1 MPGDASLLCKSTYL
15 MQSSTE
21 NLAGF
26 YRHVLLEDVM
36 PFWLHHGMNA
46 THGGILRFWIGC
58 GKEDGM
64 LRGLVLLSACP
75 QSSCAGV
82 LARHEILVAA

>member
-1 MPGDASLLCKSTYL
+1 MPGDASLVCKSTCL

-46 THGGILRFWIGC
+46 THVGILRFWIGC

-64 LRGLVLLSACP
+64 RNTGARSTFGMSAIVLCRRI
-75 QSSCAGV
+75 GTT
-82 LARHEILVAA
+82 